1 MKKLLLSVFMLSCAV
16 AYANETFLKPLW
28 QEEEHF
34 AYYRVIC
41 IEGSISKIG
50 ILIQEARDNPG
61 DISELL
67 NDMEQEIKNCKNCL

>member
-1 MKKLLLSVFMLSCAV
+1 MKKLLFSACMLACIAG
-16 AYANETFLKPLW
+16 YADQTFLKPLW

-50 ILIQEARDNPG
+50 ILIQEARDNPT